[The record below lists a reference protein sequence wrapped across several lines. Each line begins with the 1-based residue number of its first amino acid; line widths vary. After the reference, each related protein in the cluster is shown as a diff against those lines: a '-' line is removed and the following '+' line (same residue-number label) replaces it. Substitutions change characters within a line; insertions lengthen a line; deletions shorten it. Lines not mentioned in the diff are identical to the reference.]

1 MKITKL
7 MAGLFATA
15 MCAGLISCDDS
26 DDNDDSV
33 TPTYSTALVTDA
45 NLRAALT
52 AHGFQFDATGAL
64 LLTDSVKSVTSVD
77 LSNAN
82 VDTAALKQL
91 TVLPVLTDVILTGN
105 GYGPIFDFNS
115 LPAQITGVDLTGNE
129 IFDFENLVKATP
141 NDPSHGDYT
150 PATTIIR
157 TNLKKL
163 YLPASA
169 KYNIEDL
176 MPYFTKNEEDGA
188 TVDMQMTDDN
198 GALKA
203 YDCLRSVP
211 DDYLRNLLKQN
222 FSSIFTSDD
231 YIDISKPMAVAD
243 MGNNL
248 ALMYV
253 ADMKNFGDNVKSLE
267 GIEYIINN
275 PFYNPLFIYMT
286 YNDTNESTW
295 WTENYEVSYLMPG
308 SNIQGIAI
316 SNMSTPKGFNLS
328 KATGLAYLMCENNN
342 DVVELDFS
350 NTLLGQQQPE
360 DMYVMLDNGIKMVG
374 CDKLENIILPSVS
387 DKIICSVYLRDLPAL
402 KSFDMSDVTSLRDL
416 VLINLSNCDI
426 SWPMNAVN
434 YVENHDA
441 LYPVAET
448 GDQWDL
454 AISEDVFN
462 QDATKEFIKKFKN
475 NLYDSY
481 ISYRK
486 QYCHQTTAYRWSKS
500 DWYVN
505 LE

>member
-33 TPTYSTALVTDA
+33 IPTYSTALVTDA

-91 TVLPVLTDVILTGN
+91 TVLPALTDVSLTGN

-188 TVDMQMTDDN
+188 TVDMQMADDN

-243 MGNNL
+243 MGNNI

-328 KATGLAYLMCENNN
+328 KATGLAYLMCENNK

-416 VLINLSNCDI
+416 VLINLSNCEI

-448 GDQWDL
+448 GDKWDL

-475 NLYDSY
+475 NLHDSY

>member
-33 TPTYSTALVTDA
+33 IPTYSTALVTDA

-91 TVLPVLTDVILTGN
+91 TVLPALTDVTLTGN

-188 TVDMQMTDDN
+188 TVDMQMADDN

-243 MGNNL
+243 MGNNI

-328 KATGLAYLMCENNN
+328 KATGLAYLMCENNK

-416 VLINLSNCDI
+416 VLINLSNCEI

-441 LYPVAET
+441 LYPVVET

-475 NLYDSY
+475 NLHDSY

>member
-91 TVLPVLTDVILTGN
+91 TVLPALTDVILTGN

-188 TVDMQMTDDN
+188 TVDMQMADDN

-243 MGNNL
+243 MGNNI

-328 KATGLAYLMCENNN
+328 KATGLAYLMCENNK

-416 VLINLSNCDI
+416 VLINLSNCEI

-475 NLYDSY
+475 NLHDSY

>member
-1 MKITKL
+1 
-7 MAGLFATA
+7 
-15 MCAGLISCDDS
+15 
-26 DDNDDSV
+26 
-33 TPTYSTALVTDA
+33 
-45 NLRAALT
+45 
-52 AHGFQFDATGAL
+52 
-64 LLTDSVKSVTSVD
+64 
-77 LSNAN
+77 
-82 VDTAALKQL
+82 
-91 TVLPVLTDVILTGN
+91 
-105 GYGPIFDFNS
+105 
-115 LPAQITGVDLTGNE
+115 
-129 IFDFENLVKATP
+129 
-141 NDPSHGDYT
+141 
-150 PATTIIR
+150 
-157 TNLKKL
+157 
-163 YLPASA
+163 
-169 KYNIEDL
+169 
-176 MPYFTKNEEDGA
+176 
-188 TVDMQMTDDN
+188 
-198 GALKA
+198 
-203 YDCLRSVP
+203 
-211 DDYLRNLLKQN
+211 
-222 FSSIFTSDD
+222 
-231 YIDISKPMAVAD
+231 
-243 MGNNL
+243 MGNNI

-328 KATGLAYLMCENNN
+328 KATGLAYLMCENNK

-416 VLINLSNCDI
+416 VLINLSNCEI

>member
-26 DDNDDSV
+26 DDSDDSV

-91 TVLPVLTDVILTGN
+91 TVLPALTDVTLTGN

-188 TVDMQMTDDN
+188 TVDMQMADDN

-243 MGNNL
+243 MGNNI

-328 KATGLAYLMCENNN
+328 KATGLAYLMCENNK

-416 VLINLSNCDI
+416 VLINLSNCEI

-475 NLYDSY
+475 NLHDSY

>member
-15 MCAGLISCDDS
+15 MCAGLFSCDDS
-26 DDNDDSV
+26 DDSDDSV

-91 TVLPVLTDVILTGN
+91 TVLPALTDVILTGN

-188 TVDMQMTDDN
+188 TVDMQMADDN

-243 MGNNL
+243 MGNNI

-328 KATGLAYLMCENNN
+328 KATGLAYLMCENNK

-416 VLINLSNCDI
+416 VLINLSNCEI

>member
-1 MKITKL
+1 MKITRL
-7 MAGLFATA
+7 MAGLIASA
-15 MCAGLISCDDS
+15 MCAGFTSCDES
-26 DDNDDSV
+26 DDSV
-33 TPTYSTALVTDA
+33 APSYSTALITDA
-45 NLRAALT
+45 NLRTALA
-52 AHGFQFDATGAL
+52 AHGFQFDETGAI
-64 LLTDSVKSVTSVD
+64 LLTDSVKAVTSVD

-91 TVLPVLTDVILTGN
+91 AALPALTDVTLSGN

-176 MPYFTKNEEDGA
+176 MPYFTKNEEDGV
-188 TVDMQMTDDN
+188 TVDMQMADDN
-198 GALKA
+198 GTLKA

-211 DDYLRNLLKQN
+211 DDYFRNLLKQN
-222 FSSIFTSDD
+222 FASIFTSDD
-231 YIDISKPMAVAD
+231 YIDISKPMAVSD

-253 ADMKNFGDNVKSLE
+253 DDIKNFGANVKSLE

-275 PFYNPLFIYMT
+275 PFYNPLFIFMSQR
-286 YNDTNESTW
+286 DSNESTW

-308 SNIQGIAI
+308 SNIQGIEV

-328 KATGLAYLMCENNN
+328 KATGLAYLMCENNK
-342 DVVELDFS
+342 DITELDFS
-350 NTLLGQQQPE
+350 NTLLGKQQPE
-360 DMYVMLDNGIKMVG
+360 DMYLMLDNAIKMVG
-374 CDKLENIILPSVS
+374 CDKLEKIILPEGA

-402 KSFDMSDVTSLRDL
+402 KTFDMSDVTSLRTL
-416 VLINLSNCDI
+416 VLINLQNCAI

-454 AISEDVFN
+454 AIGEDVFN
-462 QDATKEFIKKFKN
+462 QDGTKEFIKKFKN
-475 NLYDSY
+475 NLSDQY
-481 ISYRK
+481 ISFRK
-486 QYCHQTTAYRWSKS
+486 LYYYQTTAYRWSQS
-500 DWYVN
+500 DWYTN

>member
-1 MKITKL
+1 MKITRL
-7 MAGLFATA
+7 MAGLIASA
-15 MCAGLISCDDS
+15 MCAGFTSCDES
-26 DDNDDSV
+26 DDSV
-33 TPTYSTALVTDA
+33 APSYSTALITDA
-45 NLRAALT
+45 NLRTALA
-52 AHGFQFDATGAL
+52 AHGFLFDETGAI
-64 LLTDSVKSVTSVD
+64 LLTDSVKAVTSVD

-91 TVLPVLTDVILTGN
+91 AALPALTDVTLSGN

-141 NDPSHGDYT
+141 NDPSHADYT
-150 PATTIIR
+150 PATTIVR

-176 MPYFTKNEEDGA
+176 MPYFTKNEEDGV
-188 TVDMQMTDDN
+188 TVDMQMADDN
-198 GALKA
+198 GTLKA

-211 DDYLRNLLKQN
+211 DDYFRNLLKQN
-222 FSSIFTSDD
+222 FASIFTSDD
-231 YIDISKPMAVAD
+231 YIDISKPMAVSD

-253 ADMKNFGDNVKSLE
+253 DDIKNFGANVKSLE

-275 PFYNPLFIYMT
+275 PFYNPLFIFMSQR
-286 YNDTNESTW
+286 DSNESTW

-308 SNIQGIAI
+308 SNIQGIEV

-328 KATGLAYLMCENNN
+328 KATGLAYLMCENNK
-342 DVVELDFS
+342 DITELDFS
-350 NTLLGQQQPE
+350 NTLLGRQQPE
-360 DMYVMLDNGIKMVG
+360 DMYLMLDNAIKMVG
-374 CDKLENIILPSVS
+374 CDKLEKIILPEGA

-402 KSFDMSDVTSLRDL
+402 KTFDMSDVTSLRTL
-416 VLINLSNCDI
+416 VLINLQNCAI

-454 AISEDVFN
+454 AIGEDVFN
-462 QDATKEFIKKFKN
+462 QDGTKEFIKKFKN
-475 NLYDSY
+475 NLSDQY
-481 ISYRK
+481 ISFRK
-486 QYCHQTTAYRWSKS
+486 LYYYQTTAYRWSQS
-500 DWYVN
+500 DWYTN